1 MNAKIEKFIFENIDK
16 TVRYSP
22 ESGGTLIGLPFPY
35 TVPCVSDNFQE
46 IYYWDTYFTN
56 VGMILIGKTEY
67 AKNNIDN
74 MLYLVET
81 YGHMPNGNRTFYLN
95 RSQPPFLSRMVRDVF
110 EQTKDIEW
118 LKGAY
123 RTLEKEYRFWQT
135 EKLSPSGLNGYLGYK
150 VLQDEMDSVTKQFC
164 RRCKLDAD
172 RFVSDEQKRELC
184 QAAFSMYE
192 SGWDCSARFVDRGH
206 HFNAVDL
213 NSLLYDMEENMRVLS
228 GYLFLGEDALWEERK
243 QARRE
248 KMKQR
253 MWNEESGLFL
263 DYNFADDSISTCKTT
278 ASFYPLFANLAT
290 KEEAA
295 RAVAF
300 LPELETA
307 YGVCCGEKQDSRGC
321 QWDHPNIWA
330 PQQYIVYRALTNYGY
345 TEDALRIAEKYVKLI
360 DRNYEKTNC
369 LWEKYSGVTGGIA
382 QREYSTQCDTK
393 MIGWTAGVYIALS
406 EELKKTGRM

>member
-1 MNAKIEKFIFENIDK
+1 MNAEIEKFILENIDK

-35 TVPCVSDNFQE
+35 TVPCVSESFQE

-56 VGMILIGKTEY
+56 GGMILIGKTGY
-67 AKNNIDN
+67 AKDNINN
-74 MLYLVET
+74 MLYLVEK
-81 YGHMPNGNRTFYLN
+81 YGHMLNGNRTFYLN

-110 EQTKDIEW
+110 EETKDIEW

-123 RTLEKEYRFWQT
+123 ATLQKEYRFWQD
-135 EKLSPSGLNGYLGYK
+135 EKMSPSGLNGYLGYQFLCDN
-150 VLQDEMDSVTKQFC
+150 VDSTVEQFC

-172 RFVSDEQKRELC
+172 KLVTEEQKKEVC

-192 SGWDCSARFVDRGH
+192 SGWDCSARFVDKGH
-206 HFNAVDL
+206 HINAVDL
-213 NSLLYDMEENMRVLS
+213 NALLYDMEENMRVFSEILAT
-228 GYLFLGEDALWEERK
+228 GEEALWEERK
-243 QARRE
+243 QERRQ
-248 KMKQR
+248 KMKQL
-253 MWNEESGLFL
+253 MWDEESGLFL
-263 DYNFADDSISTCKTT
+263 DYNFEEQKISACKTT
-278 ASFYPLFANLAT
+278 ASFYPLFAKMAT
-290 KEEAA
+290 EEEAA

-300 LPELETA
+300 LPELETE

-321 QWDHPNIWA
+321 QWDYPNIWA
-330 PQQYIVYRALTNYGY
+330 PQQYIVYRALMNYGY

-382 QREYSTQCDTK
+382 EREYSTQCETK
-393 MIGWTAGVYIALS
+393 MIGWTAGVYLMLS
-406 EELKKTGRM
+406 DDLKKAGRM